1 MSKIAS
7 LIDLPPNP
15 NYRKAFIP
23 MAGKSKSSVT
33 VKNRKPFAIAMLV
46 VIAWFIITGVFG
58 PLFGKLTSV
67 QENNNSSFLP
77 KGAEATQASEV
88 IQTFSGKDSF
98 NFPTLILFEG
108 DVTPKTIAAVNDH
121 LVKVGSVT
129 LDSTSAKISD
139 YLAPNQQITVF
150 PSQDGKAILGNIPL
164 DGNSIAKLLPNDK
177 PVLPAIVEALRA
189 DIKPIAEANGL
200 THYVTGPGGLLGDLF
215 GAFGTLDSTLLLT
228 TLSVVA
234 IILIIV
240 YRSPILW
247 IIPLLS
253 AMFALS
259 TAGGIVYLLAKNNII
274 DVDGQSQGIL
284 SVLVLGA
291 ATDYALLLIAR
302 YREELHH
309 HESRFDAMRAAY
321 KGVWE
326 PILASGSTVS
336 ISLLILLFSQLTN
349 TASLGPIGAIGIV
362 CSMITILTLLP
373 AFLLLFGR
381 WIFWP
386 RRPDFDGDD
395 HVMSGTWSKVGNVID
410 KNPRRSWI
418 IAGIFL
424 LLLASASPTLKA
436 DGIGTVDTFTGNPE
450 SVVGQKLLLKHF
462 PGGEG
467 DPTQIV
473 VAVDKI
479 EAVTAAVKGAPG
491 VTDVT
496 PLLDG
501 FAIPGQPL
509 PKVKIV
515 DNKAILNV
523 TLDKAPDSVEAGND
537 IPKIRELAHAADST
551 SLVGGTSA
559 VYFDVRTA
567 NGRDNR
573 TIIPII
579 LFVITLI
586 LGLLLRSILS
596 AVLLLGT
603 VVLSYFATLGV
614 CALVFNHI
622 FGFAGG
628 DNSFPLFAFIFLVAL
643 GIDYNI
649 FLMTR
654 VREES
659 QKIGTRRGVIKGLT
673 VTGAVITSA
682 GIVLAATFAVLGLL
696 PLVPLAQIGFAV
708 AFGVLLD
715 TIIVRS
721 ILVPALVHEIGP
733 KVWWPSKLQHE
744 GKKATQLR

>member
-1 MSKIAS
+1 
-7 LIDLPPNP
+7 
-15 NYRKAFIP
+15 
-23 MAGKSKSSVT
+23 
-33 VKNRKPFAIAMLV
+33 MLV
-46 VIAWFIITGVFG
+46 VLVWFLLTGVFG

-77 KGAEATQASEV
+77 KGAEATQASEL

-98 NFPTLILFEG
+98 NFPALVLFEG
-108 DVTPKTIAAVNDH
+108 NASPASLAAINSH
-121 LVKVGSVT
+121 LEAVGQLT
-129 LDSTSAKISD
+129 LAGTTAKISD
-139 YLAPNQQITVF
+139 YLAPGQRITAF
-150 PSQDGKAILGNIPL
+150 PSQDGNAILATVPL
-164 DGNSIAKLLPNDK
+164 DGNALSKVLSNDE
-177 PVLPAIVEALRA
+177 PVLPAVVEALREDLA
-189 DIKPIAEANGL
+189 PLAKANNL
-200 THYVTGPGGLLGDLF
+200 TSYVTGPGGLLGDLF
-215 GAFGTLDSTLLLT
+215 KAFGSIDSTLLLT
-228 TLSVVA
+228 TLAVVA
-234 IILIIV
+234 VILIVV

-253 AMFALS
+253 ALFALS
-259 TAGGIVYLLAKNNII
+259 TAGGIVYLLAKNDII

-284 SVLVLGA
+284 SVLVIGA

-302 YREELHH
+302 YREELHL
-309 HESRFDAMRAAY
+309 HENRFDAMRATY

-326 PILASGSTVS
+326 PILASGSTVA
-336 ISLLILLFSQLTN
+336 ISLLVLLFSQLTN
-349 TASLGPIGAIGIV
+349 TAGLGPVGAIGIV

-373 AFLLLFGR
+373 ALLLLFGR

-386 RRPDFDGDD
+386 RRPEFDGED
-395 HVMSGTWSKVGNVID
+395 HVLSGTWSKIGSSIGRR
-410 KNPRRSWI
+410 PRRAWLI
-418 IAGIFL
+418 TGVILFGFAFM
-424 LLLASASPTLKA
+424 SPTLKA
-436 DGIGTVDTFTGNPE
+436 DGIGTVDTFTTNPE
-450 SVVGQKLLLKHF
+450 SVVGQKLLLTHF

-473 VAVDKI
+473 VSADKI
-479 EAVTAAVKGAPG
+479 DSVTSAVKNAPG
-491 VTDVT
+491 VTSIE
-496 PLLDG
+496 PLRDG
-501 FAIPGQPL
+501 FQMPGEPV
-509 PKVKIV
+509 PPIKFVN
-515 DNKAILNV
+515 NKAILNV
-523 TLDKAPDSVEAGND
+523 TLNKAPDSVEAAND
-537 IPKIRELAHAADST
+537 IPEIRRLAHEADST

-567 NGRDNR
+567 NDRDNK

-579 LFVITLI
+579 LLVITMI
-586 LGLLLRSILS
+586 LGALLRSIIS

-628 DNSFPLFAFIFLVAL
+628 DTSFPLFAFIFLVAL

-659 QKIGTRRGVIKGLT
+659 IKFGTRVGVIKGLT

-682 GIVLAATFAVLGLL
+682 GVVLAATFAVLGLI
-696 PLVPLAQIGFAV
+696 PLVPLAQLGFAV

-733 KVWWPSKLQHE
+733 KIWWPSKL
-744 GKKATQLR
+744 KK

>member
-1 MSKIAS
+1 
-7 LIDLPPNP
+7 
-15 NYRKAFIP
+15 
-23 MAGKSKSSVT
+23 MAGKSKSSTT

-121 LVKVGSVT
+121 IAKVGSIT
-129 LDSTSAKISD
+129 LDGTSAKISD

-189 DIKPIAEANGL
+189 DIKPIAESNGL

-259 TAGGIVYLLAKNNII
+259 TAGGIVYLLAKNDII

-386 RRPDFDGDD
+386 RRPEFDGDD
-395 HVMSGTWSKVGNVID
+395 HVMSGTWSKVGKVID

-424 LLLASASPTLKA
+424 LLLASAAPTLKA

-473 VAVDKI
+473 VAADKI
-479 EAVTAAVKGAPG
+479 EAVSAAVKGAPG

-501 FAIPGQPL
+501 FAVPGQPL
-509 PKVKIV
+509 PKIKVV
-515 DNKAILNV
+515 NNKAILNV

-537 IPKIRELAHAADST
+537 IPKIRELSHAADPT

-586 LGLLLRSILS
+586 LGLLLRSIFS

-614 CALVFNHI
+614 CALVFNHV

-659 QKIGTRRGVIKGLT
+659 QKIGTRAGVIKGLT

-744 GKKATQLR
+744 GKKATQLK

>member
-1 MSKIAS
+1 MSTQSIQ
-7 LIDLPPNP
+7 
-15 NYRKAFIP
+15 
-23 MAGKSKSSVT
+23 KS
-33 VKNRKPFAIAMLV
+33 RKPFAIALIV
-46 VIAWFIITGVFG
+46 VIVWFAITGVFG
-58 PLFGKLTSV
+58 PLFGKLSSV

-77 KGAEATQASEV
+77 KGAEATKASDE
-88 IQTFSGKDSF
+88 IAKFSGKDSF

-108 DVTPKTIAAVNDH
+108 KSTPETFAAINSH
-121 LVKVGSVT
+121 LATVGGLT
-129 LDSTSAKISD
+129 LDGTSATISDFLAPGEKIS
-139 YLAPNQQITVF
+139 VF
-150 PSQDGKAILGNIPL
+150 PSQDGKAILANIPL
-164 DGNSIAKLLPNDK
+164 DGNSIAKVLPNDK
-177 PVLPAIVEALRA
+177 PVLPAVVAALRE
-189 DIKPIAEANGL
+189 DIKPIAQANGL
-200 THYVTGPGGLLGDLF
+200 TPYVTGPGGLLGDLF
-215 GAFGTLDSTLLLT
+215 GAFGTLDSSLLLT
-228 TLSVVA
+228 TLGVVA
-234 IILIIV
+234 LILILV
-240 YRSPILW
+240 YRSPVLW
-247 IIPLLS
+247 IIPLMS

-284 SVLVLGA
+284 SVLVIGA

-302 YREELHH
+302 YREELHL
-309 HESRFDAMRAAY
+309 HENRFDAMKSAY

-349 TASLGPIGAIGIV
+349 TAGLGPIGAIGIV
-362 CSMITILTLLP
+362 SAMLTILTLLP
-373 AFLLLFGR
+373 ALLLVFGR

-386 RRPDFDGDD
+386 RRPLFDGDD
-395 HVMSGTWSKVGNVID
+395 HVMSGPWSKVANSIGR
-410 KNPRRSWI
+410 NPRRAWVVTGSV
-418 IAGIFL
+418 L
-424 LLLASASPTLKA
+424 LLLAFASTTLKA
-436 DGIGTVDTFTGNPE
+436 DGIGTVDTFTGKPE
-450 SVVGQKLLLKHF
+450 SVVGQKLLVTHF

-473 VAVDKI
+473 VSTDKI
-479 EAVTAAVKGAPG
+479 EAVSAAVKTAPG
-491 VTDVT
+491 VTDVS
-496 PLLDG
+496 PLLDS
-501 FAIPGQPL
+501 ITSSM
-509 PKVKIV
+509 KVV
-515 DNKAILNV
+515 GGKAILNV
-523 TLDKAPDSVEAGND
+523 TLDKAPDSVDAGND
-537 IPKIRELAHAADST
+537 IPKIRELAHQVDAT

-567 NGRDNR
+567 NNRDNK

-579 LFVITLI
+579 LIVITLI

-596 AVLLLGT
+596 AIVLLGT

-614 CALVFNHI
+614 CALVFNQI

-659 QKIGTRRGVIKGLT
+659 GKIGTRAGIIKGVT

-696 PLVPLAQIGFAV
+696 PLVPLAELGFAV

-733 KVWWPSKLQHE
+733 KIWWPSKLQHE
-744 GKKATQLR
+744 EIKN

>member
-1 MSKIAS
+1 MQS
-7 LIDLPPNP
+7 LQ
-15 NYRKAFIP
+15 
-23 MAGKSKSSVT
+23 S
-33 VKNRKPFAIAMLV
+33 NRKPYAIAMLV
-46 VIAWFIITGVFG
+46 VIGWFVITGIFG

-77 KGAEATQASEV
+77 KGAEATLAADE
-88 IQTFSGKDSF
+88 IKKFSSQDSF
-98 NFPTLILFEG
+98 NFPALVLFEG
-108 DVTPKTIAAVNDH
+108 SSTPATVAAINERV
-121 LVKVGSVT
+121 LKVGDLT
-129 LDSTSAKISD
+129 LSGTSAKIAD
-139 YLAPNQQITVF
+139 YLAPGQAISVF
-150 PSQDGKAILGNIPL
+150 PSQDGKALLANIPL
-164 DGNSIAKLLPNDK
+164 DGNSISEVLPNDK
-177 PVLPAIVEALRA
+177 PALPAIIEALRA
-189 DIKPIAEANGL
+189 DIAPISKANGFVP
-200 THYVTGPGGLLGDLF
+200 YVTGPAGLLGDLF
-215 GAFGTLDSTLLLT
+215 GAFGTLDSSLLLT
-228 TLSVVA
+228 TLGVVA
-234 IILIIV
+234 VILIVV
-240 YRSPILW
+240 YRSPVLW

-253 AMFALS
+253 SLFALS

-284 SVLVLGA
+284 SVLVIGA

-302 YREELHH
+302 YREELHFTDN
-309 HESRFDAMRAAY
+309 RFEAMRAAY

-326 PILASGSTVS
+326 PILASGSTVA

-349 TASLGPIGAIGIV
+349 TAGLGPIGAIGIV

-373 AFLLLFGR
+373 ALLLIFGR

-386 RRPDFDGDD
+386 RIPKNDGDD
-395 HVMSGTWSKVGNVID
+395 HVMTGLWSKIANSIGR
-410 KNPRRSWI
+410 NPRKAWVI
-418 IAGIFL
+418 TGVILLGFAG
-424 LLLASASPTLKA
+424 ASTTLKA

-450 SVVGQKLLLKHF
+450 SVVGQKLLVTHF

-473 VAVDKI
+473 VAVDKLA
-479 EAVTAAVKGAPG
+479 AVTAAVKGAPG
-491 VTDVT
+491 VTDVV
-496 PLLDG
+496 PMLDG
-501 FAIPGQPL
+501 MALPGQPQ
-509 PKVKIV
+509 PEMKVV
-515 DNKAILNV
+515 NGRAILNV

-537 IPKIRELAHAADST
+537 IPKIREVAHAADST

-559 VYFDVRTA
+559 VYYDVRSA
-567 NGRDNR
+567 NNRDNR

-579 LFVITLI
+579 LFVITII

-596 AVLLLGT
+596 AVVLLGT

-659 QKIGTRRGVIKGLT
+659 GKIGTRAGVVKGVT

-696 PLVPLAQIGFAV
+696 PLVPLAELGFAV
-708 AFGVLLD
+708 GFGVLLD
-715 TIIVRS
+715 TIVVRS

-733 KVWWPSKLQHE
+733 KIWWPSKLQN
-744 GKKATQLR
+744 K

>member
-1 MSKIAS
+1 
-7 LIDLPPNP
+7 
-15 NYRKAFIP
+15 
-23 MAGKSKSSVT
+23 
-33 VKNRKPFAIAMLV
+33 MLV
-46 VIAWFIITGVFG
+46 VIIWFLIAGVFG

-77 KGAEATQASEV
+77 KGAEATLAADE
-88 IQTFSGKDSF
+88 IKTFSSQDSF

-108 DVTPKTIAAVNDH
+108 KVNPASIAAINEH
-121 LVKVGSVT
+121 MAGVGALT
-129 LDSTSAKISD
+129 LDGTDAKISD
-139 YLAPNQQITVF
+139 YLAPGQVISVF
-150 PSQDGKAILGNIPL
+150 PSQDGQAILANVPL
-164 DGNSIAKLLPNDK
+164 DGNAIAKTLPNEK
-177 PVLPAIVEALRA
+177 PVLPAVVDALRA
-189 DIKPIAEANGL
+189 DIKPIAEANGV

-215 GAFGTLDSTLLLT
+215 AAFGTLDSSLLLT
-228 TLSVVA
+228 TLGVVA
-234 IILIIV
+234 IILIVV
-240 YRSPILW
+240 YRSPVLW

-253 AMFALS
+253 SLFALS

-284 SVLVLGA
+284 SVLVIGA

-309 HESRFDAMRAAY
+309 HENRFDAMRTAY

-349 TASLGPIGAIGIV
+349 TAGLGPIGAIGIV

-373 AFLLLFGR
+373 ALLLVFGR

-386 RRPDFDGDD
+386 RIPRNDGDD
-395 HVMSGTWSKVGNVID
+395 HVMSGMWSKVGNSIGR
-410 KNPRRSWI
+410 NPRKAWVIS
-418 IAGIFL
+418 GTVL
-424 LLLASASPTLKA
+424 LLFAFASTTLKA

-450 SVVGQKLLLKHF
+450 SVVGQKLLTKHF

-467 DPTQIV
+467 DPTQVV
-473 VAVDKI
+473 VALDKVG
-479 EAVTAAVKGAPG
+479 AVTAALKNAPG
-491 VTDVT
+491 VTNIS
-496 PLLDG
+496 PQLDG
-501 FAIPGQPL
+501 IPIPGQPL
-509 PKVKIV
+509 PAMKVV
-515 DNKAILNV
+515 NNRAILNL

-537 IPKIRELAHAADST
+537 IPEIRRLAHAADAT

-567 NGRDNR
+567 NNHDNK

-579 LFVITLI
+579 LLVITLI
-586 LGLLLRSILS
+586 LGLLLRSIVS
-596 AVLLLGT
+596 AIVLLGT

-614 CALVFNHI
+614 CALVFNHV

-659 QKIGTRRGVIKGLT
+659 QKIGTRSGVIKGVT

-696 PLVPLAQIGFAV
+696 PLVPLAELGFAV

-733 KVWWPSKLQHE
+733 KIWWPSKLQN
-744 GKKATQLR
+744 K

>member
-1 MSKIAS
+1 MLIKNKKPVSIA
-7 LIDLPPNP
+7 
-15 NYRKAFIP
+15 
-23 MAGKSKSSVT
+23 V
-33 VKNRKPFAIAMLV
+33 LV
-46 VIAWFIITGVFG
+46 VIAWFMITGIFG

-77 KGAEATQASEV
+77 KGAEATLAADE
-88 IQTFSGKDSF
+88 IAKFAGDASF
-98 NFPTLILFEG
+98 NFPTLVLFEG
-108 DVTPKTIAAVNDH
+108 KVTPEALGAINGHLSTING
-121 LVKVGSVT
+121 LT
-129 LDSTSAKISD
+129 LEGTSAKIGD
-139 YLAPNQQITVF
+139 YLIKDQPIVAF
-150 PSQDGKAILGNIPL
+150 PSQDGKAILVNVPL
-164 DGNSIAKLLPNDK
+164 NGEAISQLLPNEK
-177 PVLPAIVEALRA
+177 PVLPAVVDALRE
-189 DIKPIAEANGL
+189 DIEPIATSVGMES
-200 THYVTGPGGLLGDLF
+200 YVTGPGGLLGDLF
-215 GAFGTLDSTLLLT
+215 GAFETLDSTLLLT
-228 TLSVVA
+228 TLAVVA
-234 IILIIV
+234 IILIFV
-240 YRSPILW
+240 YRSPVLW
-247 IIPLLS
+247 VIPLLTS
-253 AMFALS
+253 LFALA
-259 TAGGIVYLLAKNNII
+259 TAGGIIYLLAKNDII

-284 SVLVLGA
+284 SVLVIGA

-302 YREELHH
+302 YREELHL
-309 HESRFDAMRAAY
+309 HENRFDAMRAAY

-326 PILASGSTVS
+326 PILASGATVA
-336 ISLLILLFSQLTN
+336 ISLMMLLFSQLTN

-362 CSMITILTLLP
+362 VSVITILTLLP
-373 AFLLLFGR
+373 ALLVLFGR

-386 RRPDFDGDD
+386 RKPLNDGEDQ
-395 HVMSGTWSKVGNVID
+395 VLSGTWSKVANSIGR
-410 KNPRRSWI
+410 NPRKAWAITSI
-418 IAGIFL
+418 I
-424 LLLASASPTLKA
+424 LLAFAFTSTTLKA
-436 DGIGTVDTFTGNPE
+436 DGLGTVDSFTGNPE

-473 VAVDKI
+473 TSAAKGDAVIAAVRQAKGVSEVAYAVDPI
-479 EAVTAAVKGAPG
+479 T
-491 VTDVT
+491 
-496 PLLDG
+496 
-501 FAIPGQPL
+501 QN
-509 PKVKIV
+509 VKIV
-515 DNKAILNV
+515 GGKVIVNA
-523 TLDKAPDSVEAGND
+523 TLDQAPDSVEAGEY
-537 IPKIRELAHAADST
+537 IPAIREVAHKADPS

-559 VYFDVRTA
+559 TYFDVRTA
-567 NGRDNR
+567 NDRDNK

-579 LFVITLI
+579 LFVITII

-596 AVLLLGT
+596 AIVLLGT

-659 QKIGTRRGVIKGLT
+659 IKSGTRDGVIKGVT

-696 PLVPLAQIGFAV
+696 PLVPLAQLGFAV
-708 AFGVLLD
+708 GFGVLLD

-733 KVWWPSKLQHE
+733 KIWWPSKLAQ
-744 GKKATQLR
+744 K